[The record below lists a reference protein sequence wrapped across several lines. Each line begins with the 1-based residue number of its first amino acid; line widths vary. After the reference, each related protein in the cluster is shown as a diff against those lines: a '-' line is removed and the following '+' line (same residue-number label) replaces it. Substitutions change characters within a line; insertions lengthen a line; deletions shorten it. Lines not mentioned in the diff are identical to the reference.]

1 VDNSAYIGH
10 IVVRELIWALISG
23 YGYTKDHVLCILEQ
37 LLRVAEFEIES
48 PPLVWQAIG
57 NYRKAGVDFA
67 DHLIALTVRTAG
79 CTATFTFD

>member
-1 VDNSAYIGH
+1 VDNPAYIGH
-10 IVVRELIWALISG
+10 IELCELIWVLISG
-23 YGYTKDHVLCILEQ
+23 YGYTKDHVLRILEQ

-57 NYRKAGVDFA
+57 DYRKAGVNFA

-79 CTATFTFD
+79 CTETFTFD